1 MCGMQMC
8 QLIRILEDDKVHIW
22 FGLGKER
29 ETRGLSHKLVI
40 RYNTT
45 SHQTKPNQRE
55 NVKQFSLGLSILG
68 HFLNERLIQK
78 TLDGGFY
85 TQDIKRFYR
94 DKVKNTILIY
104 ETDFCLFMNCLILK
118 MFINTMFYFFTVLKS
133 VRF

>member
-45 SHQTKPNQRE
+45 SHQTKG
-55 NVKQFSLGLSILG
+55 KM
-68 HFLNERLIQK
+68 LNS
-78 TLDGGFY
+78 
-85 TQDIKRFYR
+85 
-94 DKVKNTILIY
+94 
-104 ETDFCLFMNCLILK
+104 
-118 MFINTMFYFFTVLKS
+118 FFWALV
-133 VRF
+133 F